1 MMASVRNKR
10 AGGYFRQAH
19 MRACD
24 MRCRRV
30 CIAQDSKDDVLAAF
44 KTMGDKTGVWP
55 ETPNRTPAAV
65 ATR

>member
-1 MMASVRNKR
+1 
-10 AGGYFRQAH
+10 
-19 MRACD
+19 